1 MRAVVMIV
9 ADVVSEQTLQVAFV
23 NCDDVIQEFAAA
35 TAYPTL
41 RNSIL
46 PRTPQ
51 RSADRTYLQRSN
63 GYGDLQPVLRIPVEN
78 ESTANKINARGGLLP
93 PLKSAKKRVWETA
106 IPLSGDTKSLDS
118 MFHVMLL
125 FGFGGYV

>member
-9 ADVVSEQTLQVAFV
+9 ADVVIEQTLQVAFV
-23 NCDDVIQEFAAA
+23 DSDDVIQEFAAA

-51 RSADRTYLQRSN
+51 RTADRTHLQSSN
-63 GYGDLQPVLRIPVEN
+63 GCGANPSQTRA
-78 ESTANKINARGGLLP
+78 STR
-93 PLKSAKKRVWETA
+93 R
-106 IPLSGDTKSLDS
+106 
-118 MFHVMLL
+118 
-125 FGFGGYV
+125 